1 MASAPLPDNQASFQ
15 LDEIAR
21 VTGGTVSGGALDT
34 SVLGVTTDSR
44 GDVRGKLFVA
54 LRGER
59 FDGHRYAK
67 DVISHGAAAVLAE
80 SDLGAVNA
88 PVIRVGSTLAA
99 LGALAQAHR
108 ARWAGKLIAIGGS
121 AGKTTTRSAVGSV
134 LSALAPGAV
143 HQTAGNLNN
152 LIGVPLVLLGLTA
165 EHHFAVVEIGTNLKG
180 EVAEAARLAEP
191 DVGVLTLI
199 GIEHSE
205 GLGDL
210 DAIEEEERALFAA
223 LGASGTAIGNG
234 DDPRVTRCLTRSP
247 ARRRLRYGFG
257 QGLEVRGVRHA
268 LAAGR
273 QRLRIVSSGQEL
285 ELELGLLGAAG
296 AYAALAAVSVAGELM
311 PGPLDALAIQ
321 QALETAGEPGRLKLH
336 ELANGTVVVDDAYN
350 ANPASALSSL
360 DTARELAEQRSARL
374 VLVFGEMRELGPLSA
389 REHTR
394 LGEEIGRSGAAE
406 LIAVSGDARLY
417 LAAARAAGV
426 EACFAPDAETALV
439 EARARV
445 RAGDVVLVKASRGVR
460 AERVVEGLL
469 AGGAAS

>member
-1 MASAPLPDNQASFQ
+1 MATAALPGNYASFA
-15 LDEIAR
+15 LDQIAR
-21 VTGGTVSGGALDT
+21 VTGGSVSGGGDGR
-34 SVLGVTTDSR
+34 VRGVTTDSR

-54 LRGER
+54 LRGEH
-59 FDGHRYAK
+59 FDGHRYVS
-67 DVISHGAAAVLAE
+67 DVVANGAAAVLVE
-80 SDLGAVNA
+80 SELGAVGA
-88 PVIRVGSTLAA
+88 PVIRVGSTLSA
-99 LGALAQAHR
+99 LGALGQAHR
-108 ARWAGKLIAIGGS
+108 ANWSGKLVAIGGS
-121 AGKTTTRSAVGSV
+121 AGKTTTRSAVGAV

-143 HQTAGNLNN
+143 HQTPGNLNN

-165 EHHFAVVEIGTNLKG
+165 EHRFAVVEIGTNLKG
-180 EVAEAARLAEP
+180 EVAEASRLAEP
-191 DVGVLTLI
+191 DVGILTLI

-210 DAIEEEERALFAA
+210 DAIEDEERALFSA
-223 LGASGTAIGNG
+223 LGASGIAIGNG

-257 QGLEVRGVRHA
+257 QGMEVHGVRHS
-268 LAAGR
+268 LGAAR
-273 QRLRIVSSGQEL
+273 QRLRVTTPNQEL

-296 AYAALAAVSVAGELM
+296 AYAALAAVSVAGELLVS
-311 PGPLDALAIQ
+311 PLDARVIER
-321 QALETAGEPGRLKLH
+321 ALDAAGEPGRLKLH
-336 ELANGTVVVDDAYN
+336 ELANGTIVVDDAYN

-360 DTARELAEQRSARL
+360 GTARELAEQRSARL
-374 VLVFGEMRELGPLSA
+374 VVVFGEMRELGALSA

-417 LAAARAAGV
+417 VDAARAGGV
-426 EACFAPDAETALV
+426 AACFAADAEGALA

-445 RAGDVVLVKASRGVR
+445 QAGDVVLVKASRGVR
-460 AERVVEGLL
+460 AERVVEGLI